1 MSLTTAVLVTACG
14 PVTYSQAAQNQAADR
29 SAKANVTQAKT
40 LTAKTSQGAVSTR
53 PPTPSG
59 AVPPSPVKVGQYQS
73 QAKTE
78 EEAAT
83 IAKIHPHQ
91 WAGRPAAT
99 LYLRNIPVL
108 MFVSSSA
115 GAAGKAN
122 GIKMGETDEGAS
134 VEVPVSAGAFQ
145 AQNPVK
151 PAVTQMSALRQ
162 AQNQANQ
169 PQQDDP
175 VWRASEVAA
184 KINQLN
190 RDSADASTIT
200 VTPDAR
206 GERYTI
212 EVNGQALVAIDGQ
225 TILPDTTRNLAED
238 ALQATN
244 RLRRLLG
251 NAPPLAAI
259 PGIPQP
265 ATPTSSPSNDISLG
279 PVLYRVTGLASWYG
293 PGFHGNLSANGEIFD
308 QNALTAA
315 HTELPFGTRVRVT
328 NLDNGR
334 SVVVRINDRGPYIG
348 NRIIDLSAAAAEVI
362 GMLDSGVARV
372 SLEILGSQ
380 NAVTAP

>member
-1 MSLTTAVLVTACG
+1 MHERVWISLTTAVFVTACG
-14 PVTYSQAAQNQAADR
+14 PQTYSQAAQNQAADQ

-40 LTAKTSQGAVSTR
+40 LTAKTSQEAVSTP

-59 AVPPSPVKVGQYQS
+59 AVPPTPVKVGQYQS
-73 QAKTE
+73 QVRTQ
-78 EEAAT
+78 EEAAA
-83 IAKIHPHQ
+83 IAKIYPHQ

-115 GAAGKAN
+115 GEAGIAN
-122 GIKMGETDEGAS
+122 GTKMGETDEGTSA
-134 VEVPVSAGAFQ
+134 EVPVSPEAF
-145 AQNPVK
+145 
-151 PAVTQMSALRQ
+151 Q

-225 TILPDTTRNLAED
+225 TILPDTTRNLADD

-259 PGIPQP
+259 PGMPKP

-279 PVLYRVTGLASWYG
+279 PVLYRMTGLASWYG
-293 PGFHGNLSANGEIFD
+293 PGFDGNLSANGEIFD

-334 SVVVRINDRGPYIG
+334 SVIVRINDRGPYVG
-348 NRIIDLSAAAAEVI
+348 GRIIDLSAAAAEVL
-362 GMLDSGVARV
+362 GMLDTGVARV

>member
-1 MSLTTAVLVTACG
+1 MHERVWSSLTTAVLMTACG
-14 PVTYSQAAQNQAADR
+14 PATYSQAAQNQAVDQ
-29 SAKANVTQAKT
+29 SAKANVTQAQT
-40 LTAKTSQGAVSTR
+40 QTAKTSQGAVFTR
-53 PPTPSG
+53 PSAPSG
-59 AVPPSPVKVGQYQS
+59 ALPPSPVKVGQYQS

-78 EEAAT
+78 EEAAA
-83 IAKIHPHQ
+83 IAKIYPHQ

-115 GAAGKAN
+115 GAADEAN
-122 GIKMGETDEGAS
+122 GIKIGGTEERATA
-134 VEVPVSAGAFQ
+134 
-145 AQNPVK
+145 
-151 PAVTQMSALRQ
+151 PAVSPGSV
-162 AQNQANQ
+162 ANQ
-169 PQQDDP
+169 PQESDP
-175 VWRASEVAA
+175 VWRASQVAA

-212 EVNGQALVAIDGQ
+212 EVNGQELVALDSQ
-225 TILPDTTRNLAED
+225 TILPDTTRNLADD

-259 PGIPQP
+259 PGMPKP
-265 ATPTSSPSNDISLG
+265 ATPTNSQSNDISLG

-293 PGFHGNLSANGEIFD
+293 PGFDGNLSANGEIFD

-334 SVVVRINDRGPYIG
+334 SVIVRINDRGPYVG
-348 NRIIDLSAAAAEVI
+348 DRIIDLSAAAAKVL
-362 GMLDSGVARV
+362 GMLDTGVARV

-380 NAVTAP
+380 NAVTAK

>member
-1 MSLTTAVLVTACG
+1 LLVTACG
-14 PVTYSQAAQNQAADR
+14 PQTNSQAAQNQAADQ

-40 LTAKTSQGAVSTR
+40 LTAKTSQEGFSTR
-53 PPTPSG
+53 PSTPSG
-59 AVPPSPVKVGQYQS
+59 AVPPTPVKVGQYQS
-73 QAKTE
+73 QVRAD
-78 EEAAT
+78 EEAAA

-108 MFVSSSA
+108 MFVSSRVGDA
-115 GAAGKAN
+115 DEAN
-122 GIKMGETDEGAS
+122 GTKIGETED
-134 VEVPVSAGAFQ
+134 SATE
-145 AQNPVK
+145 
-151 PAVTQMSALRQ
+151 PAVSPSAP
-162 AQNQANQ
+162 ANQ

-206 GERYTI
+206 GQRYTI
-212 EVNGQALVAIDGQ
+212 EVNGQALVAIDGN

-259 PGIPQP
+259 PGMPKP

-279 PVLYRVTGLASWYG
+279 PVLYRMTGLASWYG

-334 SVVVRINDRGPYIG
+334 SVIVRINDRGPYVG
-348 NRIIDLSAAAAEVI
+348 NRIIDLSAAAAEVL
-362 GMLDSGVARV
+362 GMLDTGVARV

-380 NAVTAP
+380 NPVTAK